1 MESHTKMVLAS
12 PRAFS
17 VGTTR
22 NKNTINFASDS
33 FGHQASSHVD
43 MIFAG
48 IHWFKLLGNLN
59 NWNIAHNLVED
70 MDKE

>member
-1 MESHTKMVLAS
+1 MVILAGL
-12 PRAFS
+12 FD
-17 VGTTR
+17 
-22 NKNTINFASDS
+22 INVSKE
-33 FGHQASSHVD
+33 ASSHVD